1 MSMRVLSNQFQAL
14 AQSSIRSASQTYEK
28 SAERLAT
35 GKRINSAS
43 DNAAAS
49 AISLKMTAEIKTSEQ
64 ALRNLNDSIS
74 LLQTFEG
81 SARSIVDIMGRMR
94 QLAVASG
101 NQTLSTG
108 DSTNLA
114 SEFLGLREEVTRIT
128 RSTDWNGMNLY
139 DGTLGTNGKLDINT
153 GDSSIEVDLGTSYK
167 LVTQSVTRVAGTGI
181 GNTNGSSLYQLAI
194 PSVND
199 LQAGDVINFLL
210 YSNNQGYLYTFRL
223 SQAEIDALKT
233 NSTAVIDDEPQFISN
248 AGILSGYT
256 ITLSS
261 STTPGIL
268 NVQLA
273 HPSRA
278 DSYFA
283 LDSSITADTT
293 YHPNITRGELAFLS
307 GLYPIAP
314 HGSGQTIEAI
324 DKAINSFTQKIA
336 KVGSSINRL
345 ESALNNETN
354 KKLNA
359 IQSRSRITDTNYARE
374 TTALARSQIITKA
387 STDMHNIGSQAKR
400 IVLTLLNSQ

>member
-64 ALRNLNDSIS
+64 AFRNLNDSIS

-108 DSTNLA
+108 DSINLA
-114 SEFLGLREEVTRIT
+114 SEYLGLRAEVARIAK
-128 RSTDWNGMNLY
+128 STDWNGMNLY
-139 DGTLGTNGKLDINT
+139 NGTLGTNGKIDIST
-153 GDSSIEVDLGTSYK
+153 GDSSIEADLGTSYK
-167 LVTQSVTRVAGTGI
+167 LVTQSVTRVAGTGV
-181 GNTNGSSLYQLAI
+181 GNTNGSSLYQLEI
-194 PSVND
+194 PNVND

-210 YSNNQGYLYTFRL
+210 YSNNQSHMYTFRL
-223 SQAEIDALKT
+223 SQAEIDILKT
-233 NSTAVIDDEPQFISN
+233 AIQLLLSMMNLMYISP
-248 AGILSGYT
+248 AG
-256 ITLSS
+256 TLSAVHNHAVWQRD
-261 STTPGIL
+261 TGVV

-278 DSYFA
+278 DWYFA

-293 YHPNITRGELAFLS
+293 IHPNITRGDLAFVS
-307 GLYPIAP
+307 GQYPIAP

-345 ESALNNETN
+345 ESAITNELS
-354 KKLNA
+354 KKQSV
-359 IQSRSRITDTNYARE
+359 IQSQSRIIDTNYATE

-387 STDMHNIGSQAKR
+387 SINMHSIGSQAKR
-400 IVLTLLNSQ
+400 IVLTLLDS

>member
-1 MSMRVLSNQFQAL
+1 MRVLSNQFQAL
-14 AQSSIRSASQTYEK
+14 AQSSIRSANQTYEK

-64 ALRNLNDSIS
+64 AFRNLNDSIS

-94 QLAVASG
+94 QLTVASG
-101 NQTLSTG
+101 NQTLSTQ
-108 DSTNLA
+108 DAANVA
-114 SEFLGLREEVTRIT
+114 QEYLGLRAEAARIA

-139 DGTLGTNGKLDINT
+139 DGTLGTNGKLAIST
-153 GDSSIEVDLGTSYK
+153 GGSSIEVDLGTSYK
-167 LVTQSVTRVAGTGI
+167 LVTQSITRVAGTGV
-181 GNTNGSSLYQLAI
+181 GNTNGSSLYQLEI
-194 PSVND
+194 PGVDD
-199 LQAGDVINFLL
+199 LEAGDVISFVL
-210 YSNNQGYLYTFRL
+210 YSNGQSHLYTFRL
-223 SQAEIDALKT
+223 SQPEVDTLKT
-233 NSTAVIDDEPQFISN
+233 NSTSAIDDEPQWISN

-256 ITLSS
+256 ISLSG
-261 STTPGIL
+261 STTPGVL
-268 NVQLA
+268 NVQLS
-273 HPSRA
+273 HPTQA
-278 DSYFA
+278 EIYFA
-283 LDSSITADTT
+283 LDSTITPDTSI
-293 YHPNITRGELAFLS
+293 HPSVTRGELAFLS

-374 TTALARSQIITKA
+374 TTSLARSQIITKA
-387 STDMHNIGSQAKR
+387 SIDMHNIGSQAKR

>member
-14 AQSSIRSASQTYEK
+14 AQSSIRSASQNYEK

-64 ALRNLNDSIS
+64 AFRNLNDSIS

-94 QLAVASG
+94 QLAVAIG

-114 SEFLGLREEVTRIT
+114 SEYLGLRAEVARIAK
-128 RSTDWNGMNLY
+128 STDWNGMNLY
-139 DGTLGTNGKLDINT
+139 NGTLGTNGKIDIST

-167 LVTQSVTRVAGTGI
+167 LVTQSVTRVAGTGV
-181 GNTNGSSLYQLAI
+181 GNTNGSSLYQLEI
-194 PSVND
+194 PNVND

-210 YSNNQGYLYTFRL
+210 YSNNQSHMYTFRL
-223 SQAEIDALKT
+223 SQAEIDILKT
-233 NSTAVIDDEPQFISN
+233 NSTSVIDDEPQYISN
-248 AGILSGYT
+248 AGTLSNYT
-256 ITLSS
+256 ITLSG
-261 STTPGIL
+261 STTPGVL

-278 DSYFA
+278 DWYFA

-293 YHPNITRGELAFLS
+293 IHPNITRGDLAFLS

-314 HGSGQTIEAI
+314 HGSGQTIVAI

-345 ESALNNETN
+345 ESAITNELS
-354 KKLNA
+354 KKQSV
-359 IQSRSRITDTNYARE
+359 IQSQSRIIDTNYATE
-374 TTALARSQIITKA
+374 TTALARSQIITRA
-387 STDMHNIGSQAKR
+387 SINMHSIGSQAKR
-400 IVLTLLNSQ
+400 IVLTLLDS